1 MKRINFFNYQS
12 ALFPFRWFIV
22 ITFTIIVFLAW
33 HNLNGG
39 RVFTSGGQQ
48 QWSSS
53 GPGYHK

>member
-1 MKRINFFNYQS
+1 MNKFNFFNVQS
-12 ALFPFRWFIV
+12 GYYPFRWFFI
-22 ITFTIIVFLAW
+22 ITLFIALFLAW

-39 RVFTSGGQQ
+39 RMFARGNQ